1 MPQTRL
7 LKTSLALI
15 EALTTSLS
23 VASADPIQVC
33 YTNDSSITVQM
44 GLQLPAGEK
53 HFSLAA
59 GQSLRTEGD
68 SDGAYCVSATYT
80 GSPENCPVDSEDT
93 DGGIQIEL
101 QCT

>member
-1 MPQTRL
+1 MLQARL
-7 LKTSLALI
+7 LKTSLAVI
-15 EALTTSLS
+15 GALTVSLS
-23 VASADPIQVC
+23 VANADPIQVC
-33 YTNDSSITVQM
+33 YTNDRSITVQM
-44 GLQLPAGEK
+44 GLQMPAGEK

-80 GSPENCPVDSEDT
+80 GSPENCPEDSEDT
-93 DGGIQIEL
+93 DEGIQIEL

>member
-1 MPQTRL
+1 M

-15 EALTTSLS
+15 GALTVSLS
-23 VASADPIQVC
+23 VANADPIQVC
-33 YTNDSSITVQM
+33 YTNDSSIGVQM
-44 GLQLPAGEK
+44 GLQMPAGEK

-80 GSPENCPVDSEDT
+80 GSPEDCPVDREDT

>member
-1 MPQTRL
+1 M
-7 LKTSLALI
+7 LKTSLAVI
-15 EALTTSLS
+15 GALTVSLS
-23 VASADPIQVC
+23 VANADPIQVC

-44 GLQLPAGEK
+44 GLQMPAGEK

-59 GQSLRTEGD
+59 AQSLRTEGD
-68 SDGAYCVSATYT
+68 SGGAYCVSATYT
-80 GSPENCPVDSEDT
+80 GSPENCPDSEDT

>member
-1 MPQTRL
+1 M
-7 LKTSLALI
+7 LKTSLAVI
-15 EALTTSLS
+15 GALTVSLP
-23 VASADPIQVC
+23 VANADPIQVC

-44 GLQLPAGEK
+44 GLQTPAGEK

-68 SDGAYCVSATYT
+68 SDGDYCVSAAYT
-80 GSPENCPVDSEDT
+80 GDPENCPVDSEDT